1 MAIPFFSIDVR
12 KPEISKLLKGIF
24 FPFNTS
30 LSEQKLKLILEGRFP
45 NKKIALLPSARIG
58 FYLTL
63 KKYFKENDEII
74 FSSMSFPLYIKIA
87 NQLNLKVRLVD
98 VNPNDL
104 NINAEK
110 IEKNI
115 NKNTKAIVVTHLFG
129 YPCEIEKI
137 RKIAKENNILLIE
150 DCAQSFN
157 SKFKGIKTGYFGDV
171 GIFSFSLVKVPTTLG
186 GGMIITEDLSLVEFI
201 ENWKNENLNNSF
213 KNHFSFL
220 IKNIL
225 TIFNSIPFFYTLLSS
240 NIFFFLNRFNPRVY
254 RKIVYSG
261 MGIRNKVFDPKERN
275 NLSKYQINFGI
286 SQLEK
291 YELMKSQCKK
301 NSVYL
306 KENLKNIDNISFLNY
321 DDNVNWN
328 YQYFVIKI
336 KKNYEQFN
344 KKLFDQGIHSMEEN
358 VWNCLEYNLTIENNE
373 DDFKNTLE
381 NSKKL
386 LRIQNSSYLTKKHLD
401 KIINSI
407 KLSAKN

>member
-1 MAIPFFSIDVR
+1 MAIPFFSIDIR

-30 LSEQKLKLILEGRFP
+30 LSERKLKLILEERFP
-45 NKKIALLPSARIG
+45 NKKITLLPSARIG

-157 SKFKGIKTGYFGDV
+157 SKFKETKTGYFGDV

-201 ENWKNENLNNSF
+201 ENWKNENLSNSF
-213 KNHFSFL
+213 KNFLSFL

-254 RKIVYSG
+254 RKIIYSG

-301 NSVYL
+301 NSIYL

-373 DDFKNTLE
+373 DDFKNTFE
-381 NSKKL
+381 NNKKL

>member
-1 MAIPFFSIDVR
+1 MAIPFFSIDIR
-12 KPEISKLLKGIF
+12 KQDISRLLKSIF
-24 FPFNTS
+24 FPINTN
-30 LSEQKLKLILEGRFP
+30 LSEQKLKLILNEKFP
-45 NKKIALLPSARIG
+45 NKKIVLLPSARIG

-63 KKYFKENDEII
+63 KKYFKENNEII

-98 VNPNDL
+98 VDPNNL
-104 NINAEK
+104 NINASK

-129 YPCEIEKI
+129 YPCEIERIKT
-137 RKIAKENNILLIE
+137 IAKKNNILLIE

-157 SKFKGIKTGYFGDV
+157 SEFNGIKTGYFGDV

-186 GGMIITEDLSLVEFI
+186 GGMIITEDLDLVEFI
-201 ENWKNENLNNSF
+201 EKWKRKNLSNSF

-240 NIFFFLNRFNPRVY
+240 NIFFFLNKFNPRIY
-254 RKIVYSG
+254 RKIIYSG
-261 MGIRNKVFDPKERN
+261 MGTKKKIFDPKERN

-291 YELMKSQCKK
+291 YELMKSQCKQ
-301 NSVYL
+301 NYIYL
-306 KENLKNIDNISFLNY
+306 KENLKYVDNISFLDY
-321 DDNVNWN
+321 DDGVNWN

-336 KKNYEQFN
+336 EKNYELFN

-358 VWNCLEYNLTIENNE
+358 VWNCLEYNLIIENIEE
-373 DDFKNTLE
+373 DFIITSE
-381 NSKKL
+381 NNKKL
-386 LRIQNSSYLTKKHLD
+386 LRIQNSSYLTKEHLD
-401 KIINSI
+401 KIINAI
-407 KLSAKN
+407 KLSAND